1 MRWRSRWSRRT
12 GAAFSRGREGCI
24 GIQRTVAEADADII
38 EVDLRATL
46 DQQVVVFHDR
56 RMDHRSTC
64 SGSVESRRYEELA
77 ACHLRNAGAPLP
89 RFSEILAIA
98 RGRAIVDA
106 EFKTEA
112 AIAPAIRMVIATG
125 AVNAVYFQ
133 LGSNRERYRQVR
145 AYSPDINVQ
154 FKATSDD
161 DLDWALSRGDA
172 HLRIIEMDRDFLD
185 ADRIARVHAAG
196 KLVSANTWRY
206 QYTEE
211 RFSASCARAFHAG
224 VDIAVTNNAASCSR
238 QRYEPPY
245 SALHEW
251 AYRVAGRPH
260 VRALARQVGSGV
272 RDMGRQLRE
281 RLPSP

>member
-1 MRWRSRWSRRT
+1 MVNKRAMRV
-12 GAAFSRGREGCI
+12 AAFLAVSGSIFALANAMDTDTSAVDAQNRNASRGSVDAMAIPLVAAHRG
-24 GIQRTVAEADADII
+24 GFFQGQGGLYRIQRTVAEADADII

-112 AIAPAIRMVIATG
+112 AIAPAIQMVIATG

-145 AYSPDINVQ
+145 AYSPDISVQ

-206 QYTEE
+206 Q
-211 RFSASCARAFHAG
+211 
-224 VDIAVTNNAASCSR
+224 
-238 QRYEPPY
+238 
-245 SALHEW
+245 
-251 AYRVAGRPH
+251 
-260 VRALARQVGSGV
+260 
-272 RDMGRQLRE
+272 
-281 RLPSP
+281 